1 MQLNPLTAS
10 ELCQHHS
17 PWRPFWQVFGDS
29 IGKVEGEVQVYTS
42 NNVIPYK
49 TALREIPLCALKH
62 NFVADWAEVKD
73 LQQARYTWV
82 SDWAH
87 VHWMGKCS

>member
-17 PWRPFWQVFGDS
+17 SWRPFWQVFGDS
-29 IGKVEGEVQVYTS
+29 IGKFEGEVHVYTS

-49 TALREIPLCALKH
+49 TALREIPLCVLKH

-73 LQQARYTWV
+73 LQQQGTPE
-82 SDWAH
+82 
-87 VHWMGKCS
+87 